1 MVKQTT
7 LLFIKAL
14 IIGVALN
21 FGIRYA
27 TNLAPM
33 QSHMP
38 PPGRPAQHFVTTD
51 NFDK

>member
-1 MVKQTT
+1 MLKQTT

-27 TNLAPM
+27 TNLTPL

-38 PPGRPAQHFVTTD
+38 PPGPPAQHFVTTG
-51 NFDK
+51 NFEK